1 MSYTVLDASVWVARL
16 VPQDAFHQAAKTWMA
31 GQRKDG
37 GQYVSPSLL
46 LAEVAGAISRRTNPA
61 FGRSALQQ
69 LNQLPG
75 LRIVEMNH
83 ELLQA
88 AAELAADLGLRG
100 ADSVYVAAAKRL
112 ELPLLTFDIEQKER
126 AASMVRVASV

>member
-1 MSYTVLDASVWVARL
+1 VSYTVLDASVWVARL
-16 VPQDAFHQAAKTWMA
+16 VSQDAFHQAAKAWMA
-31 GQRKDG
+31 GQRKEG
-37 GQYVSPSLL
+37 GQFVSPSLL
-46 LAEVAGAISRRTNPA
+46 LAEVAGAISRRTDPA
-61 FGRSALQQ
+61 FGRRALGQ

-100 ADSVYVAAAKRL
+100 ADSVYAAVAKRL
-112 ELPLLTFDIEQKER
+112 ELPLLTFDLEQKER
-126 AASMVRVASV
+126 AASAVRIASV